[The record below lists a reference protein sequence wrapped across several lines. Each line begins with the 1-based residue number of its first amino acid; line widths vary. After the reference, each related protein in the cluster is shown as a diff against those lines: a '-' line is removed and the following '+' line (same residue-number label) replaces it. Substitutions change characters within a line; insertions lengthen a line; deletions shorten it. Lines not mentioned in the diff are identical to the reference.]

1 MIAPTVHFMGMNP
14 HQSGSEPFVLS
25 RVRMPIP
32 PPPPPAPVEIA
43 PPSPVE
49 TTNVISPPTD
59 TPGTPTIPASA
70 SVSIALPTSAPAA
83 TDFFSSF
90 MNWLTEETIY
100 PGFPNGF
107 LLAGGA
113 VGAALL
119 FGGKRGRR

>member
-1 MIAPTVHFMGMNP
+1 VLFPTHALGMNP

-25 RVRMPIP
+25 RVRMPVLP
-32 PPPPPAPVEIA
+32 PPPPPVETAPLAPVQTE
-43 PPSPVE
+43 
-49 TTNVISPPTD
+49 NVLSPPTE

-70 SVSIALPTSAPAA
+70 SVSIALPSPAPAA
-83 TDFFSSF
+83 TDIFSSF
-90 MNWLTEETIY
+90 MNWLTEETLY

-119 FGGKRGRR
+119 FRGKRGRR